1 MKKTIIMTFACVL
14 MLSLVLGLSG
24 CAFSTTD
31 SADEKSAVCFVLGN
45 TANSQGLNLTSPLV
59 QDTIYDVI
67 RNYGYI
73 SVVNCDGN
81 PDAVMSTSFDIDARY
96 KNASSTKL
104 DSDAQTNTTN
114 LLSEMATVVAD
125 DPEVDYLGALSLAVR
140 SLSSLDGYDSKTIV
154 VVGAGLSTT
163 GALNFQNNLLS
174 ADANT
179 IVDLLKEK
187 SEIPDFSGLTVVWQ
201 QLGDVASPQQE
212 LTSAQK
218 NLLQEIYSGI
228 VEAGGGTFVYDS
240 YLCNAVNEEISY
252 PAVSVVDLPADTPIS
267 FSEDILSG
275 SEDDGEA
282 FSDPVVLSEEQVTFV
297 ADSDQYT
304 DEESAITVLTPIA
317 DYLIEH
323 PSVKIL
329 LVGTTAGDT
338 NTDGAVTLSQKR
350 AEAVRESL
358 INLDVDQDQVLAL
371 GLGSDNPWH
380 VYGAGYDGAIASS
393 NRAVYILD
401 ATSETAQE
409 LLAQSD

>member
-1 MKKTIIMTFACVL
+1 
-14 MLSLVLGLSG
+14 
-24 CAFSTTD
+24 
-31 SADEKSAVCFVLGN
+31 
-45 TANSQGLNLTSPLV
+45 
-59 QDTIYDVI
+59 
-67 RNYGYI
+67 
-73 SVVNCDGN
+73 
-81 PDAVMSTSFDIDARY
+81 
-96 KNASSTKL
+96 
-104 DSDAQTNTTN
+104 
-114 LLSEMATVVAD
+114 MATVVAD

-140 SLSSLDGYDSKTIV
+140 SLSSFDGYDSKTIV
-154 VVGAGLSTT
+154 VVGTGLSTT

-201 QLGDVASPQQE
+201 QLGDVGSPQQE

-240 YLCNAVNEEISY
+240 YLCNAVNEDISY
-252 PAVSVVDLPADTPIS
+252 PAVSVVDLPVDTPIS
-267 FSEDILSG
+267 FSKDILAE
-275 SEDDGEA
+275 SEDDDGES
-282 FSDPVVLSEEQVTFV
+282 FTTPVVLSEEQVTFV